1 MSAHIM
7 VFDSGIGGTTVLE
20 HIQKRIPDAQYSYFM
35 DNALLPYGA
44 QTQQTIIGR
53 LCSLIYFIEHNALN
67 VDLIVIACN
76 TASTSALSEVRK
88 ITSIPIVGVVPA
100 IKPAA
105 EVTRKKH
112 IGLLATPATV
122 ASPYTHTLIKEHA
135 SNVTVSL
142 YSSVE
147 LVALAEQLFFTQQ
160 LDTLKLHKELTRLR
174 INSDIDVLVLGCTHF
189 PILSDAIQA
198 YFNNA
203 VQLLDSGAAIASRV
217 NYLLEQHN
225 FGNKFTD
232 KKKPLQYYATAD
244 VLSNKL
250 AIKHVTLIDP
260 SQCVKS

>member
-1 MSAHIM
+1 M

-20 HIQKRIPDAQYSYFM
+20 HIQKRIPNAQYSYFM

-44 QTQQTIIGR
+44 QTQQTIISR
-53 LCSLIYFIEHNALN
+53 LCSLIYFIEQNALV

-105 EVTRKKH
+105 QVSRTKH

-135 SNVTVSL
+135 SNTEVSL

-147 LVALAEQLFFTQQ
+147 LVALAEQFFFTQQ
-160 LDTLKLHKELTRLR
+160 LNTHKLHKALMHLG
-174 INSDIDVLVLGCTHF
+174 IHSDIDVLVLGCTHF

-198 YFNNA
+198 YFNNT

-217 NYLLEQHN
+217 SYLLDQHN
-225 FGNKFTD
+225 LKSKWAGE
-232 KKKPLQYYATAD
+232 KKPLHYYATAD
-244 VLSNKL
+244 ILSNKQV
-250 AIKHVTLIDP
+250 IKDVTLIDL
-260 SQCVKS
+260 SQYVKS